1 MINSF
6 LDISGEMKD
15 FQLEERIFRKKP
27 PIEDKRPSR
36 EYIIE
41 KDIELNKL
49 IYEIKNNLTILK
61 VELQSPTNENYNM
74 ISKIEKDLTR
84 LKILYD
90 LMSSI
95 HINYT

>member
-6 LDISGEMKD
+6 LDISGELKD

-27 PIEDKRPSR
+27 LIETKKHSK
-36 EYIIE
+36 EYFVE

-49 IYEIKNNLTILK
+49 LCEIKNNLTILK
-61 VELQSPTNENYNM
+61 VELQSPTDENYDM

-90 LMSSI
+90 LVVHS
-95 HINYT
+95 NYV